1 MTRSTF
7 KAKFED
13 IYSEI
18 KNFHL
23 SKKNSGIQIVNKYS
37 NQIDK
42 LISSELNLN
51 YKKRGIALLALGG
64 YGRRELSLKSDIDIL
79 ILFEK
84 SKESE
89 AKEVAEKIL
98 YQLWDT
104 GLEVGN
110 SLRTIDDCLELASS
124 QDSTILTSMLDL
136 RAIAGDSIL
145 QTRLQNDINKKLLP
159 NISQNFI
166 NEKIIERK
174 KRHEQYNSP
183 TYLTEPNIKESQG
196 CLRDI
201 HSLFWILKA
210 HYSQIEINKF
220 LGAGFLNKN
229 EIKII
234 NESLNFL
241 LTIRNHLHI
250 NKKHEIDV
258 IDFKSQVNVAN
269 FFNIKDEN
277 FLKKET
283 LFMKKLYSTI
293 NKVYEITDKI
303 IQKTLTKKIFTSKR
317 IQNLDDFFIIHRGLL
332 RAINP
337 QEIFEN
343 PRNILKAFEH
353 AAAHSIDISDDLINE
368 IKKTTTHKFSTTEIE
383 VLNEQFLNIL
393 KKGRNIFD
401 ILSNLNKNE
410 ILSFLI
416 DEFKIIKDLPL
427 TDPSHIYTVDVH
439 SILLIKEYEKLLDG
453 GYKKEFP
460 FETSIAQKLK
470 KKEAFYLTCLLHD
483 IGKGYGNNHAKRG
496 ADISKNICKKL
507 SCEDELAQM
516 VEFLIE
522 EHLLMSTYSQKR
534 DLDDHQLILEFKNK
548 IKSKEN
554 LEYLFILTFC
564 DLRSVA
570 PDVWSA
576 WKGNLLSLLFKKAN
590 TLFLTKPV
598 KEKTSLIK
606 KTKKDTVF
614 KEVEESK
621 FKKIVGSSFSTYF
634 NTYNEE
640 ELIYQIG
647 ILLNQTKDIS
657 LKVKYSQKNSID
669 QLTIWSKKQEVGF
682 AEICGKL
689 SSASINIYSGRITVL
704 KKNLSLY
711 TFEVNRFGKSTFND
725 RGIWGVIQEELEKKD
740 FVIEENK
747 IPKNISASLNGAK
760 IETKIK
766 VDNSSS
772 KNFTIIE
779 LTSMDKPGLLY
790 QISKNLKTLGLIVGL
805 VKISTRRG
813 SVDDSFYV
821 KKSDGTKLILETD
834 IESVRSNLNNIL
846 S

>member
-1 MTRSTF
+1 MTTSTF
-7 KAKFED
+7 ALKFED
-13 IYSEI
+13 IYNEI

-23 SKKNSGIQIVNKYS
+23 AKKNPGIQIVNKYS

-42 LISSELNLN
+42 LISTELNLN
-51 YKKRGIALLALGG
+51 YKKKGIALLALGG
-64 YGRRELSLKSDIDIL
+64 YGRRELSLQSDIDIL

-84 SKESE
+84 NKETQ
-89 AKEVAEKIL
+89 AKEIAEKIL
-98 YQLWDT
+98 YKLWDT

-166 NEKIIERK
+166 NQKIIERK
-174 KRHEQYNSP
+174 KRHDQYSSP
-183 TYLTEPNIKESQG
+183 SYLTEPNIKESKG

-210 HYSQIEINKF
+210 HYSQIEINRF

-234 NESLNFL
+234 NDSLNFL

-258 IDFKSQVNVAN
+258 IDFNSQINVAN
-269 FFNIKDEN
+269 FLNINDKD

-293 NKVYEITDKI
+293 NKVSELTDKI

-317 IQNLDDFFIIHRGLL
+317 IQNLDDFFIIHRGML

-337 QEIFEN
+337 QNLFEN
-343 PRNILKAFEH
+343 PNNILKAFEYSAIH
-353 AAAHSIDISDDLINE
+353 NIEISDDLVNE
-368 IKKTTTHKFSTTEIE
+368 IKKTNTQKFSSTDIEII
-383 VLNEQFLNIL
+383 NKDFINIL
-393 KKGRNIFD
+393 KKGKNIYQ

-410 ILSFLI
+410 VLSFII

-427 TDPSHIYTVDVH
+427 TDPSHLYTVDVH
-439 SILLIKEYEKLLDG
+439 SILLIKEYEKLING
-453 GYKKEFP
+453 EYKKEFP

-470 KKEAFYLTCLLHD
+470 RKEIFYMTCLLHD

-496 ADISKNICKKL
+496 ADISKDICNKL
-507 SCEDELAQM
+507 SFETETSEM
-516 VEFLIE
+516 IEFLIR

-534 DLDDHQLILEFKNK
+534 DLDDYQLIQEFKNK
-548 IKSKEN
+548 IKSQEN

-570 PDVWSA
+570 PDVWST

-590 TLFLTKPV
+590 NLFLRKPA
-598 KEKTSLIK
+598 KEKTSIIK
-606 KTKKDTVF
+606 RTKKDEVF
-614 KEVEESK
+614 KKIEK
-621 FKKIVGSSFSTYF
+621 ATFKKIVGSSFSTYF
-634 NTYNEE
+634 STYNED
-640 ELIYQIG
+640 ELIYQIE

-657 LKVKYSQKNSID
+657 LKVKYSQKNNID
-669 QLTIWSKKQEVGF
+669 QLTIWSKKQAVGF
-682 AEICGKL
+682 PEICGKL

-725 RGIWGVIQEELEKKD
+725 RRIWSTIQDELQKKD
-740 FVIEENK
+740 FKIEENK
-747 IPKNISASLNGAK
+747 IPKNITNLNGAK
-760 IETKIK
+760 IKTKIK
-766 VDNSSS
+766 IDNNSS

-779 LTSMDKPGLLY
+779 LTSADKPGLLY
-790 QISKNLKTLGLIVGL
+790 QISKNLKGLGLTVGL

-821 KKSDGTKLILETD
+821 KKLNGQKLILDAD
-834 IESVRSNLNNIL
+834 IKTVKDNLKNIL
-846 S
+846 L